1 MKKISLVLSALVLF
15 AGVSFANP
23 MVKKHVAQ
31 KTDTKQPVKSTKSV
45 KKGGK
50 KGGKSVKKEAAA
62 TK

>member
-23 MVKKHVAQ
+23 VVKHVAQ
-31 KTDTKQPVKSTKSV
+31 KTDSKTQKKSTKTG

-50 KGGKSVKKEAAA
+50 KGSKSTKKEAAA

>member
-23 MVKKHVAQ
+23 VVKHAAQ
-31 KTDTKQPVKSTKSV
+31 KTDSKTQKKSTK

-50 KGGKSVKKEAAA
+50 KSSKSTKKEAAA